1 MADYVGRIDLARDQ
15 VDAGQAAEMGLDLLI
30 HQQWAPL
37 LPVREDPSGSQ
48 KQRIAVTGE
57 VGRQSLQ
64 AIRRRLGTE
73 VEAVHGDRRQ
83 FTDLL
88 LQAFEKD
95 IAADASEALHRMNPL
110 ASAWTVFTRSQAVLL
125 ILLVAVVLIGA
136 IIWPGTTLALLIAA
150 AGIVFLICTAFKFFV
165 AVRGAGHDV
174 VEYVGKSEVQNLEDD
189 DLPVYTVLVPVYRE
203 ENIVAQLVDNLGG
216 IDYPK
221 DKLDVLILIEAEDD
235 ATREAVLKANPPSN
249 FHVLIV
255 PDGQPRT
262 KPRACNVGLRFARGE
277 FLVIYDAEDI
287 PEPDQLKKAVAAFR
301 KADEKTVV
309 LQASL
314 NYYNATENVLTRM
327 FTLEYNYWFYYMLP
341 GLDTFGL
348 PIPLGGTSNHFRTD
362 RLRELGGWDP
372 HNVTEDADLGIRA
385 AAEGYRV
392 GVINSTTMEEANT
405 SVPNFIRQRSRWI
418 KGYLQTVLV
427 HARQPGALI
436 KRVGPIPFA
445 SFLVLIGGTPA
456 SFLLVLP
463 FMILTAVAV
472 IVPEVVIALQLPAW
486 VLWLG
491 MVNFFIGSALMVHL
505 TMMGPYKR
513 GTFMLVPWALLNPA
527 YWVLHSFASYKA
539 LWQLLTRP
547 HYWEKTQHG
556 LTEHAHDDAAALV
569 AAQVHASQEMATQSR
584 GAGNV

>member
-1 MADYVGRIDLARDQ
+1 MAEEYGRFDPERHR
-15 VDAGQAAEMGLDLLI
+15 VDAERAAELGLDWLI
-30 HQQWAPL
+30 DQQWAPL
-37 LPVREDPSGSQ
+37 QQHE
-48 KQRIAVTGE
+48 ATG
-57 VGRQSLQ
+57 
-64 AIRRRLGTE
+64 
-73 VEAVHGDRRQ
+73 RRQ
-83 FTDLL
+83 LAAVGADHRQRRQQVRSQALSHSGDAVEVLEADNRQVTDLL
-88 LQAFEKD
+88 LEAFDAE
-95 IAADASEALHRMNPL
+95 IATDASESLHRANPL
-110 ASAWTVFTRSQAVLL
+110 ASAWTVFTKSQAFFLIAVTAAFLVSAVL
-125 ILLVAVVLIGA
+125 
-136 IIWPGTTLALLIAA
+136 WPRMTLSTLIAA
-150 AGIVFLICTAFKFFV
+150 AGVVFLICTAFKFAV
-165 AVRGAGHDV
+165 AIRGATHDV
-174 VEYVGKSEVQNLEDD
+174 VEYVERREIARINEE

-203 ENIVAQLVDNLGG
+203 ENIVAQLVGNLGG
-216 IDYPK
+216 IDYPQ
-221 DKLDVLILIEAEDD
+221 DKLEVLILIEEEDD
-235 ATREAVLKANPPSN
+235 ATRQAVVKANPPSN
-249 FHVLIV
+249 FHVVIV

-277 FLVIYDAEDI
+277 YLVIFDAEDI
-287 PEPDQLKKAVAAFR
+287 PEPDQLKKAVTAFR
-301 KADEKTVV
+301 RSDEKTVV

-314 NYYNATENVLTRM
+314 NYYNSTENILTRM

-348 PIPLGGTSNHFRTD
+348 PIPLGGTSNHFRTSA
-362 RLRELGGWDP
+362 LRKLGGWDP

-427 HARQPGALI
+427 HARQPRTLI
-436 KRVGPIPFA
+436 KRVGVVPFLA
-445 SFLVLIGGTPA
+445 FLILIGGTPA

-463 FMILTAVAV
+463 FMILTGVAAV
-472 IVPEVVIALQLPAW
+472 VPDVVLALQLPAW

-505 TMMGPYKR
+505 TMMGPFKR

-527 YWVLHSFASYKA
+527 YWVLHSIASYKA

-556 LTEHAHDDAAALV
+556 LTDHDHEDAAAQIQGTPGLSV
-569 AAQVHASQEMATQSR
+569 EHSEVRR
-584 GAGNV
+584 G

>member
-1 MADYVGRIDLARDQ
+1 MADEYGRFDPERHR
-15 VDAGQAAEMGLDLLI
+15 VDAQRAAELGLDRLI
-30 HQQWAPL
+30 DQQWAPL
-37 LPVREDPSGSQ
+37 LPSAGPGRPQVA
-48 KQRIAVTGE
+48 AVG
-57 VGRQSLQ
+57 
-64 AIRRRLGTE
+64 A
-73 VEAVHGDRRQ
+73 DRRQ
-83 FTDLL
+83 RRQQVRSQSGAQAGDRVEVLDADNKHVTDLL
-88 LQAFEKD
+88 LEAFDQE
-95 IAADASEALHRMNPL
+95 IATDASESLHRANPL
-110 ASAWTVFTRSQAVLL
+110 ASAWTVFTKSQAILL
-125 ILLVAVVLIGA
+125 IVLTLAVVVSA
-136 IIWPGTTLALLIAA
+136 IIWPRMTLSAMIAT
-150 AGIVFLICTAFKFFV
+150 AGVVFLICTAFKFAV
-165 AVRGAGHDV
+165 AIRGATHDV
-174 VEYVGKSEVQNLEDD
+174 VEYVGRREIANIDED

-203 ENIVAQLVDNLGG
+203 ENIVAQLVGNLGG
-216 IDYPK
+216 IDYPE
-221 DKLDVLILIEAEDD
+221 DKLEVLILIEAEDD
-235 ATREAVLKANPPSN
+235 ATREAVMRADPPSN
-249 FHVLIV
+249 FHVVIV

-277 FLVIYDAEDI
+277 YLVIFDAEDI
-287 PEPDQLKKAVAAFR
+287 PEPDQLKKAVTAFR
-301 KADEKTVV
+301 RSDEKTVV

-314 NYYNATENVLTRM
+314 NYYNSTENVLTRM

-348 PIPLGGTSNHFRTD
+348 PIPLGGTSNHFRTSA
-362 RLRELGGWDP
+362 LRELGGWDP

-427 HARQPGALI
+427 HARQPRTLI
-436 KRVGPIPFA
+436 SRVGVIPFLA
-445 SFLVLIGGTPA
+445 FLVLIGGTPA

-472 IVPEVVIALQLPAW
+472 VIPDVVLALQLPAW

-505 TMMGPYKR
+505 TMMGPFKR

-527 YWVLHSFASYKA
+527 YWVLHSIASYKA

-556 LTEHAHDDAAALV
+556 LTEHDHEDAAAQIQGTPGGV
-569 AAQVHASQEMATQSR
+569 VE
-584 GAGNV
+584 NVEARNG

>member
-1 MADYVGRIDLARDQ
+1 MRAD
-15 VDAGQAAEMGLDLLI
+15 
-30 HQQWAPL
+30 
-37 LPVREDPSGSQ
+37 
-48 KQRIAVTGE
+48 
-57 VGRQSLQ
+57 
-64 AIRRRLGTE
+64 
-73 VEAVHGDRRQ
+73 
-83 FTDLL
+83 
-88 LQAFEKD
+88 
-95 IAADASEALHRMNPL
+95 
-110 ASAWTVFTRSQAVLL
+110 
-125 ILLVAVVLIGA
+125 
-136 IIWPGTTLALLIAA
+136 
-150 AGIVFLICTAFKFFV
+150 
-165 AVRGAGHDV
+165 
-174 VEYVGKSEVQNLEDD
+174 
-189 DLPVYTVLVPVYRE
+189 
-203 ENIVAQLVDNLGG
+203 
-216 IDYPK
+216 
-221 DKLDVLILIEAEDD
+221 
-235 ATREAVLKANPPSN
+235 PPSN
-249 FHVLIV
+249 FHVVIV

-277 FLVIYDAEDI
+277 YLVIFDAEDI
-287 PEPDQLKKAVAAFR
+287 PEPDQLKKAVTAFR
-301 KADEKTVV
+301 RSDEKTVV

-314 NYYNATENVLTRM
+314 NYYNSTENVLTRM

-348 PIPLGGTSNHFRTD
+348 PIPLGGTSNHFRTSA
-362 RLRELGGWDP
+362 LRELGGWDP

-427 HARQPGALI
+427 HARQPRTLI
-436 KRVGPIPFA
+436 SRVGVIPFLA
-445 SFLVLIGGTPA
+445 FLVLIGGTPA

-472 IVPEVVIALQLPAW
+472 VIPDVVLALQLPAW

-505 TMMGPYKR
+505 TMMGPFKR

-527 YWVLHSFASYKA
+527 YWVLHSIASYKA

-556 LTEHAHDDAAALV
+556 LTEHDHEDAAAQIQGTPGGV
-569 AAQVHASQEMATQSR
+569 VE
-584 GAGNV
+584 NVEARNG